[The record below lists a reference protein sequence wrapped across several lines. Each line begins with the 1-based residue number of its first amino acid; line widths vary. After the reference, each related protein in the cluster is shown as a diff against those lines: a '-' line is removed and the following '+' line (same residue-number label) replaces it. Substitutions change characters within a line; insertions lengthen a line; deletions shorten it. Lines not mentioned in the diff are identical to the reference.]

1 MSQCNSCN
9 DSSCATRQQQ
19 PQENNEQFL
28 RRQKLES
35 RLCTIKNR
43 ILVMS
48 GKGGV
53 GKSTTAVNLA
63 LALSQQGHRVGLLDI
78 DLHGPSLPKMLGLEN
93 VRPHGS
99 QEGILPLEFA
109 GLKLMSIGFLLQK
122 TSDAMI
128 IRGPM
133 KNGAIEQLLADV
145 VWGELDYLIVDCPPG
160 TGDEPLSAVQ
170 MLNKPKAKA
179 GAVIVTTPQDVALVD
194 VEKSISFCQQLKLPI
209 IGMIENMSGFI
220 CPHCDKRSDIFKSGG
235 GSKLAEKY
243 GIPFLAR
250 VPLDPHMVVA
260 GDSGKPH
267 ILSHPESECSIALE
281 QAADQVGQYR
291 FITDT
296 ADAGDN

>member
-1 MSQCNSCN
+1 MGDCNSCS
-9 DSSCATRQQQ
+9 DSSCASHNQGA
-19 PQENNEQFL
+19 QENSEQFKH
-28 RRQKLES
+28 RQALES
-35 RLCTIKNR
+35 RICSIKNR

-63 LALSQQGHRVGLLDI
+63 IALSQQGHRVGLLDI
-78 DLHGPSLPKMLGLEN
+78 DLHGPSLPKMVGLEG

-99 QEGILPLEFA
+99 EEGIIPLVFA
-109 GLKLMSIGFLLQK
+109 GIKLMSIGFLLEK

-133 KNGAIEQLLADV
+133 KNGAIQQLISDV
-145 VWGELDYLIVDCPPG
+145 VWGELDYLVVDCPPG

-170 MLNKPKAKA
+170 MLGKSAA
-179 GAVIVTTPQDVALVD
+179 AVIVTTPQDVALVD
-194 VEKSISFCQQLKLPI
+194 VEKSISFCQQMKLPI

-243 GIPFLAR
+243 SIPFLAL
-250 VPLDPHMVVA
+250 VPLDPRIVVA

-281 QAADQVGQYR
+281 AAAEQVHQWWQQ
-291 FITDT
+291 D
-296 ADAGDN
+296 

>member
-1 MSQCNSCN
+1 MSKCDSCS
-9 DSSCATRQQQ
+9 DSSCATRSQGA
-19 PQENNEQFL
+19 QENNEQFQ
-28 RRQKLES
+28 RRQELES
-35 RLCTIKNR
+35 RLCSIDKR

-63 LALSQQGHRVGLLDI
+63 IALSQQGKNVGLLDI
-78 DLHGPSLPKMLGLEN
+78 DLHGPSLPKMLGLED
-93 VRPHGS
+93 VRPNGS
-99 QEGILPLEFA
+99 EAGIHPLEFA

-133 KNGAIEQLLADV
+133 KNGAIQQLLADV
-145 VWGELDYLIVDCPPG
+145 AWGELDYLVVDCPPG

-170 MLNKPKAKA
+170 MLGKGA
-179 GAVIVTTPQDVALVD
+179 GAVVVTTPQDVALVD
-194 VEKSISFCQQLKLPI
+194 VEKSLSFCQQLNLPV

-235 GSKLAEKY
+235 GSKLAEEY
-243 GIPFLAR
+243 NIPFLAK
-250 VPLDPHMVVA
+250 VPLDPRIVVA

-267 ILSHPESECSIALE
+267 ILSHPESECSVALE
-281 QAADQVGQYR
+281 GAAEQVAAWAEQG
-291 FITDT
+291 
-296 ADAGDN
+296 